1 MLRIK
6 MCGFNNRDTLRFACQ
21 SGADAIG
28 LNFCADSP
36 RYVSIDE
43 AQSLAQVIPSFV
55 STVALFVDA
64 EKREIEAVT
73 EQVPINLLQFHGD
86 ETAAFCEH
94 FSTPYIK
101 AIRIPTQIHCADE
114 MSKNLLSQ
122 LSSHPQAEGF
132 LLDARVE
139 GVAGGTGS
147 KFDWDALAKI
157 LREEQMAKLFEK
169 QSLIIAGGLQAS
181 NALACATM
189 FNPHAL
195 DVSSGLET
203 SPGEK
208 SREKIQAFM
217 DSVSTLR

>member
-28 LNFCADSP
+28 LNFCTDSP

-43 AQSLAQVIPSFV
+43 AQSLAQAIPSFV

-64 EKREIEAVT
+64 EEREVEAVT

-86 ETAAFCEH
+86 ETAAFCEQ

-101 AIRIPTQIHCADE
+101 AIRIPTQIQSADDLRQ
-114 MSKNLLSQ
+114 SLLAA
-122 LSSHPQAEGF
+122 LTSHPQADGF
-132 LLDARVE
+132 LLDARVD

-147 KFDWDALAKI
+147 KFDWDTLATI
-157 LREEQMAKLFEK
+157 LREEQMAVLFER

-189 FNPHAL
+189 FSPHAL

-208 SREKIQAFM
+208 SREKIQAFI
-217 DSVSTLR
+217 DSVATLR